1 MPRTAADSV
10 TDTTAAD
17 TTTAAGT
24 VTPSA
29 GTRHTRT
36 RQKWLG
42 LAIVAGGL
50 ALLFLAI
57 LPAAHLP
64 AWARWLIA
72 FAGLFAWFR
81 GTGKAAKAHFGPQFQ
96 TGLWMAAIWTGFIVL
111 LAVIAPLLPLQG
123 PTYLPLDT
131 PSWISANLFGDYIL
145 GTDGNGR
152 DVLSRVINGSRVS
165 LILGVGSAVIGV
177 VLGMSIGVLA
187 AHYGGLL
194 DAIIRVVTDS
204 LLSFPP
210 LVLLLALVAV
220 LKPTFGT
227 LFLAFSFFV
236 VPSMVRLS
244 RGTAA
249 RLAAR
254 EHVLAAKALGARG
267 PRIMARELLP
277 GVARVLLPF
286 SGIIVAV
293 LIIAAA
299 SLSFLGLGIPPPAP
313 TWGGM
318 ISDAQ
323 DVLQQHPQGVLI
335 PSIVLFI
342 TVVAFN
348 RLGEGARAATDTR
361 ESVLG

>member
-1 MPRTAADSV
+1 MPRTVAESAPG
-10 TDTTAAD
+10 TAV
-17 TTTAAGT
+17 AAGA
-24 VTPSA
+24 VAPA
-29 GTRHTRT
+29 AHTRRART
-36 RQKWLG
+36 RRKWLG
-42 LAIVAGGL
+42 LALAIAGV
-50 ALLFLAI
+50 ALLFLAV
-57 LPAAHLP
+57 LPAANLSAGP
-64 AWARWLIA
+64 RWLIG

-81 GTGKAAKAHFGPQFQ
+81 GTDRAAKAHFGPQFQ
-96 TGLWMAAIWTGFIVL
+96 TGLWLAAFWTGIIVL
-111 LAVIAPLLPLQG
+111 LAVIAPLLPLQS
-123 PTYLPLDT
+123 PTHLPLDT
-131 PSWISANLFGDYIL
+131 SSWISADLFGEYVL
-145 GTDGNGR
+145 GTDANGR
-152 DVLSRVINGSRVS
+152 DVLSRIINGAQVS
-165 LILGVGSAVIGV
+165 LILGIGSAAIGV
-177 VLGMSIGVLA
+177 VVGMTIGILG

-220 LKPTFGT
+220 LKPTYGT

-254 EHVLAAKALGARG
+254 EYVLAAKALGARG
-267 PRIMARELLP
+267 PRIMVRELLP

-286 SGIIVAV
+286 SGVIVAA

-299 SLSFLGLGIPPPAP
+299 SLSFLGLGVPPPAP

-318 ISDAQ
+318 ISEAQ
-323 DVLQQHPQGVLI
+323 DVLQKHPQGVLI

-342 TVVAFN
+342 TVMAFN

>member
-1 MPRTAADSV
+1 MPRTVAES
-10 TDTTAAD
+10 AAD
-17 TTTAAGT
+17 TTVPGTAA
-24 VTPSA
+24 PPA
-29 GTRHTRT
+29 HARRTRT
-36 RQKWLG
+36 RRTWLG
-42 LAIVAGGL
+42 LALAVAGM
-50 ALLFLAI
+50 ALLLLAV

-64 AWARWLIA
+64 VWPRWLIA

-81 GTGKAAKAHFGPQFQ
+81 GTDKAAKAHFGPRFQ
-96 TGLWMAAIWTGFIVL
+96 TGLWIAAIWTGVIVL
-111 LAVIAPLLPLQG
+111 LAVIAPVLPLQSE
-123 PTYLPLDT
+123 TYLPMDT
-131 PSWISANLFGDYIL
+131 PSWIAPDLFGDYIL
-145 GTDGNGR
+145 GTDSNGR
-152 DVLSRVINGSRVS
+152 DVLSRIITGSRAS
-165 LILGVGSAVIGV
+165 LVLGVGSAAIGV
-177 VLGMSIGVLA
+177 VVGMSIGILA

-194 DAIIRVVTDS
+194 DAVIRVLTDS

-227 LFLAFSFFV
+227 LFLAFLFFV
-236 VPSMVRLS
+236 VPSIVRLS
-244 RGTAA
+244 RGTAV

-267 PRIMARELLP
+267 PRIMVRELLP

-286 SGIIVAV
+286 SGIIVAA

-299 SLSFLGLGIPPPAP
+299 SLSFLGLGVPPPAP

-318 ISDAQ
+318 IADAQ

-335 PSIVLFI
+335 PSMVLFI
-342 TVVAFN
+342 TVMAFN